1 MAFLSNLDIAVSGMI
16 AERARA
22 DVIAQNV
29 ANADTTRTADGG
41 PYVRQNVVF
50 TENKSYYRTKDV
62 SESAIEFR
70 TVLGKR
76 LEKLRG
82 LAGREREQ
90 TLDGVLLTQIVED
103 PTPPTPVYDPT
114 HPDADEDGY
123 YYLPNVDVAEE
134 QIDMLAATQSYSA
147 NLTIFNSLKSLANKA
162 LTIGQKS

>member
-29 ANADTTRTADGG
+29 ANADTTRTANGG
-41 PYVRQNVVF
+41 PYVRQNVIF
-50 TENKSYYRTKDV
+50 TENRSYKRTRDT
-62 SESAIEFR
+62 SLSAIEFR
-70 TVLGKR
+70 TIFGEKL
-76 LEKLRG
+76 LELRG
-82 LAGREREQ
+82 LAGKNRSQ
-90 TLDGVLLTQIVED
+90 TMEGVLLTQVVED
-103 PTPPTPVYDPT
+103 PTPPTPVYDPS

-162 LTIGQKS
+162 LTIGKSS